1 MPSLSRIPSG
11 VPARHALALA
21 VATAISTLSVPAW
34 AQSAASA
41 TPAAEAS
48 SDAALTLGTVTVKSA
63 PWGALNVRNVFS
75 SVDILGASM
84 LQDQH
89 VDYSWELLTRA
100 PGVQVTQF
108 KQGTDAGR
116 FSMRGFNGEGR
127 VNAVKLLIDGIP
139 SNDNAGG
146 MPFLDAVFPLEME
159 AIEIVRGTND
169 PRHGL
174 NNIAGNVNV
183 ITRQGGNDGQAS
195 LTLGSFG
202 TRELQITKGF
212 ESGNWS
218 QNYFVATR
226 ESDGY
231 RDHANADKKALSGR
245 WFYTSD
251 GGQWRAGVIARY
263 YRNKALESGYLT
275 AEQAARAP
283 RSSPAYAA
291 WDRSARETTQLSAHL
306 EGQLSDDLAWTTRAY
321 TQHYE
326 NRRFVRFSEAGVQQE
341 RYNDE
346 AHKGLIST
354 LTWRPKVAWAH
365 AFALEG
371 GFDAQWQDNAAERY
385 RTVQQ
390 VRTSQIRDWD
400 FDLNTRGAYVQAVV
414 QPVQALKIIP
424 ALRVDRISGRF
435 TDSLTRVTSPVHD
448 YGTITQPKISVA
460 YAVRPDTSVYA
471 NWGRTFQIGTGID
484 SFRTPSQS
492 RNLDPSLNDGWETGV
507 KWQPTTGVETRVA
520 YWEQRASGEVAR
532 VLGVNGLPDPGG
544 QGNVGRTVRKGLDVQ
559 INARLD
565 ARWSGWLGYSSQ
577 IARIVEPDPSAP
589 ATRGKE
595 IENVPRYLATLGL
608 DYQASTQLKLSA
620 WTNAQ
625 GNYYLERTNTLGR
638 TGGYA
643 LLNLGATWRLSPTL
657 DVGLQLKNV
666 TNRKYVYAWYDSG
679 SSGYSPGDGR
689 SAYAGVYWKF

>member
-1 MPSLSRIPSG
+1 MSSYLSLG
-11 VPARHALALA
+11 VRFACPARPARSLIA
-21 VATAISTLSVPAW
+21 VAVGAAIASLAASAW
-34 AQSAASA
+34 AQTAVSESAN
-41 TPAAEAS
+41 
-48 SDAALTLGTVTVKSA
+48 DAALTLGTITVQSA
-63 PWGALNVRNVFS
+63 PSGALNARNVFS
-75 SVDILGASM
+75 SVDILGASV

-139 SNDNAGG
+139 SNVNSGNQRFID
-146 MPFLDAVFPLEME
+146 MIFPLE
-159 AIEIVRGTND
+159 IEYIEVVRGTND
-169 PRHGL
+169 PRYGL
-174 NNIAGNVNV
+174 NNIAGNANV

-195 LTLGSFG
+195 VTLGSYG
-202 TRELQITKGF
+202 TRELQLAKGF

-218 QNYFVATR
+218 QNYFVAAR

-231 RDHANADKKALSGR
+231 RDHAEADKKALSGK

-251 GGQWRAGVIARY
+251 SGQWRAGVIARY
-263 YRNKALESGYLT
+263 YKNKALESGYLT
-275 AEQAARAP
+275 AEQAASAP

-291 WDRSARETTQLSAHL
+291 WDRSERETTQLSAHL
-306 EGQLSDDLAWTTRAY
+306 DGQLANDLAWTAKAY
-321 TQHYE
+321 TQYYE
-326 NRRFVRFSEAGVQQE
+326 NQRFVRFSQAGVQQE
-341 RYNDE
+341 RGNDE
-346 AHKGLIST
+346 THKGLITT

-365 AFALEG
+365 AFTLEG
-371 GFDAQWQDNAAERY
+371 GFDAQWQGNEAERY

-390 VRTSQIRDWD
+390 ARTSQIRAWD

-424 ALRVDRISGRF
+424 ALRVDRVSGRF
-435 TDSLTRVTSPVHD
+435 TDGLTHITSPVHD

-484 SFRTPSQS
+484 SYRTASQS
-492 RNLDPSLNDGWETGV
+492 RNLDPSLNDGWEAGV
-507 KWQPTTGVETRVA
+507 KWQPAAGIETRVA

-544 QGNVGRTVRKGLDVQ
+544 QGNVGRTLRKGLDVQ
-559 INARLD
+559 LNARLN
-565 ARWSGWLGYSSQ
+565 AQWSGWVGYSSQ

-595 IENVPRYLATLGL
+595 IENVPHYLATLGV

-620 WTNAQ
+620 WANAQ

-657 DVGLQLKNV
+657 DVGVQLKNV

-689 SAYAGVYWKF
+689 SAYASLNWKF